1 MNSLRVLRSL
11 RSRCSLFSS
20 HLNCSSFFLHPVAY
34 EAFERMTVALCADH
48 SAQSGDERGVV
59 GILTHMDIVDY
70 RVGILGRNDMQT
82 GAKLLGKSAEK
93 HLSAE
98 DIEQITACPHRVYQ
112 FYKVAY
118 GRRPRNVVFLA
129 RAA

>member
-82 GAKLLGKSAEK
+82 G
-93 HLSAE
+93 
-98 DIEQITACPHRVYQ
+98 C
-112 FYKVAY
+112 KVA
-118 GRRPRNVVFLA
+118 R
-129 RAA
+129 